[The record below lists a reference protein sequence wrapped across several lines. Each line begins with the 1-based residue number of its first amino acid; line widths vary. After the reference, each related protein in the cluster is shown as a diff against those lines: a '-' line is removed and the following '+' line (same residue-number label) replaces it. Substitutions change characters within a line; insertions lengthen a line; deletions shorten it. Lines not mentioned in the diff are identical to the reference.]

1 MNIQMVAFFDIPSV
15 ELFPGEKGVDETL
28 YLLSVEILSTETN
41 ATIMGAREGGKR
53 RRSLSHPWKNFLIAI
68 LKAISYFFLL
78 LGGPFSPYG
87 DLFANFSSY
96 GGGGF
101 FLHVGDLWFLE
112 GPFV

>member
-15 ELFPGEKGVDETL
+15 ELFPREKGVDETL
-28 YLLSVEILSTETN
+28 YLLSGEILSTETN

-53 RRSLSHPWKNFLIAI
+53 RRSLSHPWKIFLIAI

-87 DLFANFSSY
+87 GLFAYFSSY
-96 GGGGF
+96 GGGGGF
-101 FLHVGDLWFLE
+101 FSMWEICGS
-112 GPFV
+112 